1 MKKAVNKRLSKAPD
15 GTIGAK
21 RLQVVPCVVLQ
32 ELSIDP
38 QVPAESGR
46 SRRTSRNQEHLLMSV
61 EQCLFS
67 CKTKLVFFRIPLS
80 TKLLSRMPRSRDE
93 FTSAAWS
100 WWKTQRESKPSSL
113 QMTSPPISHPAWM
126 AYFRVPEQAR
136 GN

>member
-1 MKKAVNKRLSKAPD
+1 MKKAVNKRLSKALD

-38 QVPAESGR
+38 QIPAESGR

-100 WWKTQRESKPSSL
+100 WWKTCCSLSRNRRADSS
-113 QMTSPPISHPAWM
+113 PISKENRM
-126 AYFRVPEQAR
+126 QATFLAT
-136 GN
+136 